1 MQQHTFRVNTLQ
13 LNLKFVNYIKSMF
26 GKKEV
31 KIIVEEIEPATLTAK
46 EDKKIND
53 FEVKRFLDHR
63 KNHPSV
69 QLKDS
74 TDFNTI
80 VNDVNL

>member
-1 MQQHTFRVNTLQ
+1 MQHTFQVNAQQ
-13 LNLKFVNYIKSMF
+13 LNTKFVNSIKSMF
-26 GKKEV
+26 GKKEI
-31 KIIVEEIEPATLTAK
+31 KIIVEETEPAELIAK

-63 KNHPSV
+63 KNHPSI